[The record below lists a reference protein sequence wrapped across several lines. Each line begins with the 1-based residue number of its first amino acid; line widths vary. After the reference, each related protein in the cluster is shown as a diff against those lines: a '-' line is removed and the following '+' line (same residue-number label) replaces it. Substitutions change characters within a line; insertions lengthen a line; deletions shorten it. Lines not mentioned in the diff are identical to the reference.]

1 MMLCIL
7 EIKKIIIFVMKKW
20 KGRSYNDS
28 DVGYD
33 YEWYEDSNSNTQPN
47 KILIEND
54 ENTQIQQK
62 HIDV

>member
-1 MMLCIL
+1 MLCIL
-7 EIKKIIIFVMKKW
+7 EIKKMITFVIERW

-33 YEWYEDSNSNTQPN
+33 NEWYEDSNSNTQPN

>member
-7 EIKKIIIFVMKKW
+7 EIKKIIIFVMEKW

-33 YEWYEDSNSNTQPN
+33 YEWYEDSNSNMQPN

-54 ENTQIQQK
+54 ENT
-62 HIDV
+62 